1 VEVVIPDN
9 ARTWIE
15 KVAGGRVVSVA
26 ALPGATSSSL
36 HAVDVETADGETM
49 SLVLRRFTNKDWVKK
64 EPDIATREAK
74 SVVHATEAGLPVP
87 QLVGCD
93 ADGSKCGAPATLV
106 TMVRGEVVLQ
116 PESWTEWLQGLAHV
130 AARIHKVEAEG
141 FRWKY
146 RRYNDRAK
154 LAVPKWSEQ
163 PEAWRRAIEVVQE
176 PEPVYTECFV
186 HRDFHPSN
194 VLWWN
199 GRVSGV
205 VDWVNGCRGPA
216 GIDVAWCRHNLASLH
231 GLLAADEFLS
241 QYSAAAG
248 PAFEYH
254 PYWDLMSVVELLPG
268 PPSMYE
274 GWRAGGVPEID
285 DALIRQRIDLYV
297 ASVVT
302 RLSSFPSVS
311 YSADPGSESSQPSTA
326 QLSLR

>member
-1 VEVVIPDN
+1 MIPEK

-15 KVAGGRVVSVA
+15 KVTGGRVISDAV
-26 ALPGATSSSL
+26 LPGATSSAL
-36 HAVDVETADGETM
+36 HVVEVGTADGETM
-49 SLVLRRFTNKDWVKK
+49 SLVLRLFTDKAWLKR
-64 EPDIATREAK
+64 EPDIASREAK
-74 SVVHATEAGLPVP
+74 SVVHATEAELPVP

-93 ADGSKCGAPATLV
+93 SDGSQCGSPATLV
-106 TMVRGEVVLQ
+106 TLVPGEVVLQ
-116 PESWTEWLQGLAHV
+116 PESWTDWLQGLAHA
-130 AARIHKVEAEG
+130 AARIPRVEAEG

-146 RRYNDRAK
+146 RRYNDRAVLK
-154 LAVPKWSEQ
+154 VPEWSEQ
-163 PEAWRRAIEVVQE
+163 QEAWQQAIEVVQG
-176 PEPVYTECFV
+176 PTPIYTECVV

-194 VLWWN
+194 VLWEN
-199 GRVSGV
+199 GRVSGI

-216 GIDVAWCRHNLASLH
+216 GIDVAWCRHNLANLH

-241 QYSAAAG
+241 QYCAAAG

-268 PPSMYE
+268 PPAMYE
-274 GWRAGGVPEID
+274 GWRARGFPEID

-311 YSADPGSESSQPSTA
+311 DSVDPVSESSQPSTA
-326 QLSLR
+326 PLSLR